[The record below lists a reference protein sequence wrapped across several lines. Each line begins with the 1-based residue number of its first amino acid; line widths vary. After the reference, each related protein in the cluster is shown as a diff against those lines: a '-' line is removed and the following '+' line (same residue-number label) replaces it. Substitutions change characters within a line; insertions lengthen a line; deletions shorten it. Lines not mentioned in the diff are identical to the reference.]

1 VRFVPLIAGLAASA
15 ALAPALLRGLA
26 EGGFVRQ
33 NYRGAHLPC
42 PFGIVLALAL
52 ILAAALT
59 ASVALLD
66 DDPSVLPVG
75 LAFVLG
81 VAFLGL
87 VDDQFTTSSRGLRGH
102 LKGVLRGELS
112 TGAIKAVGT
121 AALALVVVAEG
132 RLLFG
137 DSVADS
143 ALAFAILVL
152 ATNLFN
158 LLDLRPGRTLKA
170 FALVALGCLP
180 ALDGDTLRQLGLFVG
195 PIVVAGLYDLRE
207 RAMLGDSGSNVIGAV
222 AGLFLVAAA
231 SGSTVAL
238 GAIAAALLLV
248 TLYGEV
254 RSINALVESTPGLKH
269 LDSLGRP
276 A

>member
-1 VRFVPLIAGLAASA
+1 MRFVPLIAGLAAAA

-33 NYRGAHLPC
+33 NFRGAQLPC
-42 PFGIVLALAL
+42 PFGVLLPLALV
-52 ILAAALT
+52 LAAALT
-59 ASVALLD
+59 AAAALLD
-66 DDPSVLPVG
+66 DDASALPVS

-102 LKGVLRGELS
+102 LRGVLRGELS

-132 RLLFG
+132 RLVLG
-137 DSVADS
+137 ASVADT

-170 FALVALGCLP
+170 FALVALACVP
-180 ALDGDTLRQLGLFVG
+180 ALDGAALRQLGLFVG
-195 PIVVAGLYDLRE
+195 PILVAGLYDLRE